1 MYEENHDNASRE
13 PFILLEIAGVT
24 YGIPSRFVQQLEMIG
39 NITPV
44 PNTPE
49 YIEGV
54 MFSRGK
60 VIPLLNLRKRFGH
73 ENAVF
78 DIKTRVIVVKNGERT
93 IGLIAD
99 TAKEYLYL
107 PLSAIQPAPD
117 FVSGV
122 STAWLEGIAR
132 KDERTIFILNVTEL
146 TNVEEAQAQHKK

>member
-1 MYEENHDNASRE
+1 MEQEKQDTATRSE
-13 PFILLEIAGVT
+13 PFILLEVAGAT

-44 PNTPE
+44 PNTPA

-60 VIPLLNLRKRFGH
+60 VIPLLNLRKRFGY
-73 ENAVF
+73 ESNGF
-78 DIKTRVIVVKNGERT
+78 DIKTRVIVVKNEERT

-107 PLSAIQPAPD
+107 PLSSIQPAPD
-117 FVSGV
+117 FVSGL

-132 KDERTIFILNVTEL
+132 KEERTIFILNINEI
-146 TNVEEAQAQHKK
+146 TNVEESQHK